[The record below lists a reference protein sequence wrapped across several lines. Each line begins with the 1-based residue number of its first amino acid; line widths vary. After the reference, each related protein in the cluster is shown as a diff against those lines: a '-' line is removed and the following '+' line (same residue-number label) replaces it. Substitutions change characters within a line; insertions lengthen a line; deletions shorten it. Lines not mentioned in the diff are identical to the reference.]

1 MHFCRF
7 GFQRFG
13 RHIGVGN
20 AGGACRY
27 SQHAGGK
34 PRFGQ
39 RSFGHCLSA
48 GLAGGLALFPL
59 SDHRQ
64 KFFRGCCLLQFLTK
78 QRFHQQLSQPRQHLD
93 MQVVCTIRSCDQKQ
107 QPYRGTIQCLVV
119 DRLPQ
124 RYCRQR
130 GHQHRVAFAVGNG
143 HPAANAGRALGF
155 PFQHIFFV
163 FACIPQ
169 ASGAVQHAHHC
180 VDGHGLIRHL
190 HIQCNAFR
198 HQ

>member
-1 MHFCRF
+1 
-7 GFQRFG
+7 
-13 RHIGVGN
+13 
-20 AGGACRY
+20 
-27 SQHAGGK
+27 
-34 PRFGQ
+34 
-39 RSFGHCLSA
+39 
-48 GLAGGLALFPL
+48 
-59 SDHRQ
+59 
-64 KFFRGCCLLQFLTK
+64 
-78 QRFHQQLSQPRQHLD
+78 
-93 MQVVCTIRSCDQKQ
+93 MQIVCTIRSCDQKQ

-163 FACIPQ
+163 FDCIPQ
-169 ASGAVQHAHHC
+169 AHHC